1 MYERETDRHHPPQD
15 MSILGP
21 IVDRLQETPCNW
33 WTIELT
39 DYAEALST
47 RTLLLDYLANKN
59 QRKRLWSERRTG
71 LPDRSLYQADRQTG
85 RQPRP
90 TKSI

>member
-1 MYERETDRHHPPQD
+1 LDVGHAVTSPRVSAGELTVLDYIDICDGRIFEAHIYERETDRHHPPQD

-21 IVDRLQETPCNW
+21 IIDRLQETRCNW

-47 RTLLLDYLANKN
+47 RTLLLDYLANK
-59 QRKRLWSERRTG
+59 S
-71 LPDRSLYQADRQTG
+71 
-85 RQPRP
+85 
-90 TKSI
+90 